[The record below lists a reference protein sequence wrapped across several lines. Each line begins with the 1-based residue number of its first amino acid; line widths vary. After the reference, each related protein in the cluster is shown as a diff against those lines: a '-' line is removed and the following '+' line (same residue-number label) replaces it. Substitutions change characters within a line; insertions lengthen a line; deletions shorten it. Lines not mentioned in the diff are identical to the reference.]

1 MKKRFKFILL
11 LFVILICPIII
22 IKLNIISIK
31 FLNTDEFQSNMFTVS
46 SVFMGFSVSTLGI
59 LLGLYS
65 EKSIQKVAGT
75 GILLKKI
82 DRFTKSLKYMG
93 IAMVIFFLSI
103 IGIINKL
110 DKLVSGSKIYF
121 LTLGITLFL
130 IGLVFYLIGSYD
142 LIQVLKIIYRVDKN
156 KINEKIK
163 DFEQKI
169 L

>member
-1 MKKRFKFILL
+1 M
-11 LFVILICPIII
+11 ILICPIII

-31 FLNTDEFQSNMFTVS
+31 FLNTYEFQSNMFTVS

-103 IGIINKL
+103 IECYAWHIKL
-110 DKLVSGSKIYF
+110 
-121 LTLGITLFL
+121 
-130 IGLVFYLIGSYD
+130 
-142 LIQVLKIIYRVDKN
+142 
-156 KINEKIK
+156 
-163 DFEQKI
+163 
-169 L
+169 

>member
-1 MKKRFKFILL
+1 M
-11 LFVILICPIII
+11 ILICPIII

-31 FLNTDEFQSNMFTVS
+31 FLNTYEFQSNMFTVS

-110 DKLVSGSKIYF
+110 DKLVSWSKIYF

>member
-1 MKKRFKFILL
+1 M
-11 LFVILICPIII
+11 ILICPIII